1 MKICVFG
8 AGAIGGYIAVSLAQ
22 SDDVE
27 VSCIA
32 RGPHL
37 KAMREHGLTLRSGGE
52 ETVANVA
59 ATDDPAELGP
69 QDYVIVGLKA
79 PSAAAAADRM
89 APLLGPETGVV
100 TAQNG
105 IPWWYFYKHGGDL
118 DGTRLASVDPGDRQW
133 DLIGPQ
139 RALGGVVYPS
149 AEIVEPGVI
158 AHSYGNRIM
167 LGEPDGSK
175 SERATRL
182 SKAMVAGGIKAPVR
196 PRIRDDIWTKLW
208 GNISFNPVSVLT
220 HATLETLATDPDTL
234 RVIRPMMVEAQAVG
248 EALGIGFPVDVDK
261 RIDWAREVG
270 AHKTSTLQDLELGRA
285 MELDA
290 LVTVVTEMARLVGVA
305 TPTIDMVLGLVRC
318 RAIEAG
324 CYPAA

>member
-1 MKICVFG
+1 VKICVFG

-37 KAMREHGLTLRSGGE
+37 KAMRERGLTLRSGGE
-52 ETVANVA
+52 ETVARIA
-59 ATDDPAELGP
+59 ATDDPVELGP

-79 PSAAAAADRM
+79 PSAAAAADKM
-89 APLLGPETGVV
+89 APLLGPDTAVV

-118 DGTRLASVDPGDRQW
+118 DGTRLNSVDPGDRQW
-133 DLIGPQ
+133 DLIGPR

-220 HATLETLATDPDTL
+220 HATLDTLATDPDTL

-305 TPTIDMVLGLVRC
+305 TPTIDMVLGLVRR

-324 CYPAA
+324 CYPAP